1 MPLFLLDTAASTTQ
15 AGGTQWITI
24 VVLVLMLALFYFVI
38 YRPQKKQE
46 KEAASMRDSIK
57 AGDEVITIGG
67 IIGRVVIV
75 KDDKVM
81 IETGNDKTKI
91 TFLRS
96 SIKSVENSDEE
107 TQEK

>member
-1 MPLFLLDTAASTTQ
+1 MPLFLLDAAQTQ
-15 AGGTQWITI
+15 AGTGTQWITI
-24 VVLVLMLALFYFVI
+24 GVLVLMVALFYFVI

-46 KEAASMRDSIK
+46 KDAAAMRDSIK

-96 SIKSVENSDEE
+96 SIKSVENGEE
-107 TQEK
+107 AQDK

>member
-1 MPLFLLDTAASTTQ
+1 MPIFLLDAAADTTTT
-15 AGGTQWITI
+15 GGTQWITI
-24 VVLVLMLALFYFVI
+24 AVLVLMLALFYFVI

-46 KEAASMRDSIK
+46 KEATAMRDSIK

-96 SIKSVENSDEE
+96 SIKSVETGED